1 MFCKRF
7 VRFCLIFILLQ
18 IFLVIGDEATKDDE
32 INVAETANQDDPEDS
47 VTGSETTTNDD
58 PAVSGG
64 DTLKEKEEVNVL
76 TLTTSNFDNVIKEH
90 EIILVEFFAPW

>member
-32 INVAETANQDDPEDS
+32 INVAETANQDDPENS
-47 VTGSETTTNDD
+47 VTGSETTANDD
-58 PAVSGG
+58 PG
-64 DTLKEKEEVNVL
+64 DSLKEKEEVNVL
-76 TLTTSNFDNVIKEH
+76 TLTTSNFDNAIKEH
-90 EIILVEFFAPW
+90 DVILVEFFAPW

>member
-32 INVAETANQDDPEDS
+32 INVAETANQDDPENS

-58 PAVSGG
+58 PG
-64 DTLKEKEEVNVL
+64 DSLKEKEEVNVL
-76 TLTTSNFDNVIKEH
+76 TLTTSNFDNAIKEH
-90 EIILVEFFAPW
+90 DVILVEFFAPW